1 MKRTS
6 HSLIIAL
13 VASFLLS
20 CSASRNAT
28 LSTIGLVPLAD
39 YTITNNAVKDTVYR
53 VVRNDADFDALVRAT
68 SANAKRPGFDGQ
80 MVVALFTEAPSSLQF
95 VQAGFMGK
103 NVQVYLASCNAAQP
117 CSTGKVFLATIPKVG
132 SAKRI
137 QFFINNETK
146 ATVEL

>member
-6 HSLIIAL
+6 HTLIFVLA
-13 VASFLLS
+13 ASFLVA

-39 YTITNNAVKDTVYR
+39 YTTTNITVKDTAYR
-53 VVRNDADFDALVRAT
+53 VVPNDTDFDALVRAT

-117 CSTGKVFLATIPKVG
+117 CSTSKVFLATIPKVG
-132 SAKRI
+132 SAKRV

-146 ATVEL
+146 ATIDL